1 MILNKTISIT
11 WSSDDVIYRAD
22 ERGIHL
28 TYDQANDILDILEKD
43 HDATIGINWDVID
56 TVTDNYLNE

>member
-1 MILNKTISIT
+1 MILNKIINIT

-28 TYDQANDILDILEKD
+28 TYDQANDILDILEKN

-56 TVTDNYLNE
+56 IATDIYLND